1 MQGTGSLV
9 GTIALL
15 GKVLAEVTDSAFH
28 LYFVG
33 VSTSVQV
40 TQHGVIQPLTLS

>member
-1 MQGTGSLV
+1 MQSTQGSLV

-15 GKVLAEVTDSAFH
+15 GKVLAEVADSVFH

-33 VSTSVQV
+33 VSVSV
-40 TQHGVIQPLTLS
+40 HILF